1 MEVVDVALLRGRRTV
16 QPPWPLDLI
25 EDSWLAPG
33 GRGAHRR
40 TEVEGSNGG
49 GRGSGGRDRENKRDI
64 AEDERGGRGEE
75 GREGAR
81 GRRVTAAESRGVERR
96 YENGVREKK
105 KSYPAAGQIIGKT
118 GGGTERGRQ
127 PRSGARRRT
136 TTRWRRRENG
146 GAGKG
151 GGVAPRQFRT
161 RVQRSLRS

>member
-1 MEVVDVALLRGRRTV
+1 MEEVDVALLRGRRAV

-40 TEVEGSNGG
+40 TEVEGSD
-49 GRGSGGRDRENKRDI
+49 GRGSGDRDRENKRDI

-81 GRRVTAAESRGVERR
+81 GRRVAAAESRGVERR

-105 KSYPAAGQIIGKT
+105 RATRLPGK
-118 GGGTERGRQ
+118 
-127 PRSGARRRT
+127 
-136 TTRWRRRENG
+136 
-146 GAGKG
+146 
-151 GGVAPRQFRT
+151 
-161 RVQRSLRS
+161 L